1 MKNRIVLLLL
11 LLFLVTP
18 SFVLQVQGVPYPKII
33 QSISFTELPYYYD
46 RDDWDSARDFFHYN
60 EIPQL
65 NNYIWDDWQQ
75 TIAGNPLPVEYT
87 QHSYILKRI
96 KATNGDYLVVLVNFG
111 ATDINKGMLIT
122 FDNEY
127 NYIDAL
133 EVSYQTSDN
142 TEWIHLKQ
150 CSIDKDMRVTVYQIM
165 PRSTTPI
172 MFGDE
177 VKYPLDAQRQD
188 IVYQISPSGKFAKV
202 EEILYQPDLYPI
214 GVFTDREF
222 NIYDAQEEVLR

>member
-75 TIAGNPLPVEYT
+75 TIADSPLLKEYS
-87 QHSYILKRI
+87 QHSNILKHFE
-96 KATNGDYLVVLVNFG
+96 ATNGDYILILVNFG
-111 ATDINKGMLIT
+111 VMDYCKGMLIT
-122 FDNEY
+122 LDKDY
-127 NYIDAL
+127 NYIDEL
-133 EVSYQTSDN
+133 EASFQTGDN
-142 TEWIHLKQ
+142 TGRIYLKQ
-150 CSIDKDMRVTVYQIM
+150 CSINKDMQVTVYQIM